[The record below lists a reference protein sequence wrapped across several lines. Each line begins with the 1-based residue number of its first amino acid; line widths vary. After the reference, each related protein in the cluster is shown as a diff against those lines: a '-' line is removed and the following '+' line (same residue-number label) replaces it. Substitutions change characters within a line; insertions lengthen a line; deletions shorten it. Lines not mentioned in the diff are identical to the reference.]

1 MQILHYTQHHIL
13 TILWF
18 FQSPV
23 KKKIK
28 AGLIGMKNDYYISV
42 QALLFKEQIGL
53 LKKKQNPNNNKK
65 TSPCEI
71 LPLRN
76 THLHTLYHIALH
88 CIAQYLYTIICALIY
103 VQQAHKP
110 ILTQKST
117 MT

>member
-1 MQILHYTQHHIL
+1 
-13 TILWF
+13 
-18 FQSPV
+18 
-23 KKKIK
+23 
-28 AGLIGMKNDYYISV
+28 MKNYYYISV

-53 LKKKQNPNNNKK
+53 LKKPTKPQQQKNH
-65 TSPCEI
+65 SSCEI

-76 THLHTLYHIALH
+76 PHLHTLYHIALH

-103 VQQAHKP
+103 VQKAHKP